1 MLPWCIWVMLY
12 EQDTSH
18 KSNNPSLKR
27 LVEPND
33 TDIVKKYKQS
43 SFVLGA
49 RTIVLTRA
57 GQAEFKQ
64 AIMFCNILN
73 IFQVFFAIHE
83 QWIPL
88 YLATSIRLWNFGL
101 KIPQFWHIY
110 RFSDILWYFGRKNKI
125 ASVSNICWLLFAVS
139 IILRSK
145 YMAFHIFPDRHM

>member
-1 MLPWCIWVMLY
+1 MLY

-57 GQAEFKQ
+57 GQAEFKR
-64 AIMFCNILN
+64 AIMFCNISN
-73 IFQVFFAIHE
+73 TFQVFLQYMNNEYLCTLQLQSDCEILVSRSPIFDTFADFLI
-83 QWIPL
+83 
-88 YLATSIRLWNFGL
+88 
-101 KIPQFWHIY
+101 
-110 RFSDILWYFGRKNKI
+110 FSEIL
-125 ASVSNICWLLFAVS
+125 V
-139 IILRSK
+139 
-145 YMAFHIFPDRHM
+145 